1 MVPIEWQST
10 FSVGIKV
17 IDEQHQHLIEIINRL
32 SAELEAHVETI
43 DLQDFFQEFANYG
56 EYHFQTEETLFNR
69 YEYPERSLHLA
80 AHAAYRKT
88 LQGFLVREGDT
99 ETIAHELLDFLGK
112 WWVEHI
118 TGTDQT
124 LRGLPDE

>member
-1 MVPIEWQST
+1 MSPIEWQST
-10 FSVGIKV
+10 YNVGIKV

-32 SAELEAHVETI
+32 STELEEHIETVS
-43 DLQDFFQEFANYG
+43 LQEFFQEFVNYG

-69 YEYPERSLHLA
+69 YEYPERSMHLA
-80 AHAAYRKT
+80 AHVNYRKK
-88 LQGFLVREGDT
+88 LQDFLIREGDP
-99 ETIAHELLDFLGK
+99 EIIARDLLAFLGN

-124 LRGLPDE
+124 LRGLPLE